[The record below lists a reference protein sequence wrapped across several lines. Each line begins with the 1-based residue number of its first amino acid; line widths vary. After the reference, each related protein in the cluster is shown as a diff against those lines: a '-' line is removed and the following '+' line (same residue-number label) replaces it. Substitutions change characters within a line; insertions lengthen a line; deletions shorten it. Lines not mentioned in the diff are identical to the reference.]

1 MSKIIGKEIEE
12 RMWKEWGKDVGM
24 IIWQEW
30 LRVVH
35 KTYKVVRMMDI
46 KRLRE
51 IKRRGYWRDYVRMM
65 DTADIIRFER

>member
-1 MSKIIGKEIEE
+1 M
-12 RMWKEWGKDVGM
+12 VY
-24 IIWQEW
+24 
-30 LRVVH
+30 

-65 DTADIIRFER
+65 DSPDIIRFER